1 MIGQNLSGNM
11 DKIIISLGKDRHTD
25 EVVGPTM
32 RFIAS

>member
-1 MIGQNLSGNM
+1 MIGQSLSENM
-11 DKIIISLGKDRHTD
+11 DKIIISFGKDWYTD